1 KNDILL
7 MHPTSVPASD
17 PPKVLPPS
25 ITLFL
30 QNSCGISKD
39 CVDSCWK
46 ALKSTI
52 WHESDNLKDNMGL
65 YFDALFPPQH
75 PCTNVSCLHS
85 RTGNVLKQVEQRR
98 GVLYTFDRGPHPIC
112 LVHLYSS
119 AYAATDQ
126 FNNCLVCNMNY
137 HHNFSVKGGTHTYY
151 DHMPDVLQIGTG
163 SALGYTH
170 VKLFMKVIFSRTSAT
185 NCAHLY
191 NLSPLNGPLNNIESP
206 PDWPFSFTVT
216 TEQVWDGFVLLV
228 LLDDHQQQSKVLE
241 KPHTSAQKDHFT
253 AAL

>member
-1 KNDILL
+1 

-65 YFDALFPPQH
+65 CALYGFWKIYIPLISLLDFDALFPPQH

-112 LVHLYSS
+112 LVHLYCEFEYIYFSL
-119 AYAATDQ
+119 
-126 FNNCLVCNMNY
+126 CLCC
-137 HHNFSVKGGTHTYY
+137 HWSV
-151 DHMPDVLQIGTG
+151 
-163 SALGYTH
+163 
-170 VKLFMKVIFSRTSAT
+170 
-185 NCAHLY
+185 
-191 NLSPLNGPLNNIESP
+191 
-206 PDWPFSFTVT
+206 
-216 TEQVWDGFVLLV
+216 
-228 LLDDHQQQSKVLE
+228 
-241 KPHTSAQKDHFT
+241 
-253 AAL
+253 